1 MGDFICRFFFLVK
14 QHSPHPVIMCNVQL
28 SAPTVNLEECKG
40 STILCLQKSSTMLT
54 TAALQLTSQ
63 NLWSAALNVW
73 HLTPPSSYL
82 LASSDL
88 SQRDRTQVL
97 ALAMASCLFRLGA
110 ARADRLLREREYF
123 ANILRQRWGR
133 AEIYCSINICL
144 YQEIFEPDKLEF
156 TQKVHVRYC
165 VR

>member
-1 MGDFICRFFFLVK
+1 
-14 QHSPHPVIMCNVQL
+14 
-28 SAPTVNLEECKG
+28 
-40 STILCLQKSSTMLT
+40 MLT

-110 ARADRLLREREYF
+110 ARADRLLRERLLREYLEVEMGESRDLLF
-123 ANILRQRWGR
+123 DKHLFILG
-133 AEIYCSINICL
+133 SL
-144 YQEIFEPDKLEF
+144 
-156 TQKVHVRYC
+156 
-165 VR
+165 